1 MSLMNFIKHYG
12 YKIMWQC
19 LREMKTRLSM
29 LLGFGKVTLSQD
41 GGDIQRVQYRNSLE
55 VRDNTYRMTECGFS
69 SSLLAGSDVLIG
81 YLGGYRSQAVIF
93 ASNHPA
99 SRFRNLRSSESVL
112 YNQWGLHILL
122 TEQGIVI
129 NANGQDVTIH
139 QAKQATIVASTKVR
153 IDTPLLE
160 VSGDIIDN
168 AGHNQSTLKTL
179 RERFNQHVHYIEG
192 VETGKATVTS
202 KTIKEPV

>member
-1 MSLMNFIKHYG
+1 
-12 YKIMWQC
+12 MWQV

-29 LLGFGKVTLSQD
+29 LLGFGKVTFSQD

-55 VRDNTYRMTECGFS
+55 VRDNTYRMTEFGFS
-69 SSLLAGSDVLIG
+69 SSLPAGSDVLIG

-99 SRFRNLRSSESVL
+99 SRFRNLRSGESVL

-129 NANGQDVTIH
+129 DANNNDVTINN
-139 QAKQATIVASTKVR
+139 ADKVTVNAR
-153 IDTPLLE
+153 TEVLLNTPLLK

-168 AGHNQSTLKTL
+168 AGRNQSTLKTL
-179 RERFNQHVHYIEG
+179 RERFNQHVHDIEG

-202 KTIKEPV
+202 KAIKEPV